1 MTGFDERKGLNSI
14 RTMPISG
21 KLEHWATQLGL
32 MNWNF
37 FSPKQ
42 ASHNETING
51 SNNTQYVYHK
61 KLKSEDYLR
70 VQIFHGSKLEHCVRS
85 GALKYLT
92 CFKEFISTAFQF
104 ESRLDFHYIWCSECR
119 RSIQSIFSGPWKY
132 FTINIPLNKEFSS
145 RMPKV

>member
-1 MTGFDERKGLNSI
+1 
-14 RTMPISG
+14 MPLGG
-21 KLEHWATQLGL
+21 KLRMLWIFIFIFL
-32 MNWNF
+32 
-37 FSPKQ
+37 KQ
-42 ASHNETING
+42 ASHNETVNG
-51 SNNTQYVYHK
+51 SYHTLHDCQK
-61 KLKSEDYLR
+61 KLKSTDNNSLKKK
-70 VQIFHGSKLEHCVRS
+70 VQIYYRSKLEHCIRS
-85 GALKYLT
+85 GTLKYLT